1 MSSIDDITLYI
12 FQFLDV
18 PQEYANRLQQ
28 KILQAISIK
37 PFVKKHLHS
46 THTKK

>member
-28 KILQAISIK
+28 KILQAIK